1 MLENKG
7 MENRAQN
14 KDPPPKIKHESE
26 NKIPD
31 EMVGTL
37 IFSLILSM
45 FTGNKSRAILPLEGS
60 DLF

>member
-7 MENRAQN
+7 MENRGQN
-14 KDPPPKIKHESE
+14 KDPPKIKHESE
-26 NKIPD
+26 KKIPD
-31 EMVGTL
+31 EMVATF

-45 FTGNKSRAILPLEGS
+45 FTGNKSRAILPLEGT